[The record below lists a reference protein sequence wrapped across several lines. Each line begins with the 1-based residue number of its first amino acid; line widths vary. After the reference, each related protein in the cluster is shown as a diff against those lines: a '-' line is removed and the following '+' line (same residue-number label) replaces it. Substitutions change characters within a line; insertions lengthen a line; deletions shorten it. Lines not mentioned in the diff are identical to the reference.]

1 MSALSRLLARTEHRG
16 AALRVA
22 LGYLAAITAAELL
35 TTLLEPR
42 AGLVLHGALLVVLLL
57 HSAFVWEFAVRDLL
71 LSLCFAP
78 LIRLLSLSLPL
89 VNFPLVYWYLIT
101 SVPLFVMVIL
111 IMRTLHFTWY
121 EIGVNLRALPLQIPV
136 SLVGLLFGYM
146 EYHILHPKPLAK
158 AFTWEEIWLPA
169 LILMF
174 STGFA
179 EEIIF
184 RGVMQRA
191 ATEALDHFS
200 ILYVSAVF
208 AVLHVGYK
216 SLLDVLF
223 VFGVAL
229 FFGYVVKKTGN
240 ILGVSLAHGLTNI
253 VLFLVAPFLW

>member
-1 MSALSRLLARTEHRG
+1 LSL
-16 AALRVA
+16 
-22 LGYLAAITAAELL
+22 
-35 TTLLEPR
+35 
-42 AGLVLHGALLVVLLL
+42 
-57 HSAFVWEFAVRDLL
+57 AFV
-71 LSLCFAP
+71 P

-89 VNFPLVYWYLIT
+89 VNFPLVYWYFIT
-101 SVPLFVMVIL
+101 SVPLFVTVVL
-111 IMRTLHFTWY
+111 TMRTLRFTWQ
-121 EIGVNLRALPLQIPV
+121 EVGVNLRALPLQLPIT
-136 SLVGLLFGYM
+136 LVGLLFGYL
-146 EYHILHPKPLAK
+146 EYHILQPKPLAK
-158 AFTWEEIWLPA
+158 AFTWEQLWLPA

-179 EEIIF
+179 EELIF

-191 ATEALDHFS
+191 ATEALDRFS

-216 SLLDVLF
+216 SVLDVAF

-229 FFGYVVKKTGN
+229 FFGYVVKKTGS

>member
-1 MSALSRLLARTEHRG
+1 VSTLSHLLARTQNRG
-16 AALRVA
+16 AVLKVA

-42 AGLVLHGALLVVLLL
+42 VGLVLHGTLLVVLLL
-57 HSAFVWEFAVRDLL
+57 HTAFVWEFAVRDLL
-71 LSLCFAP
+71 LSLAFAP

-89 VNFPLVYWYLIT
+89 VNFPLVYWYFIT
-101 SVPLFVMVIL
+101 SVPLFVTVVL
-111 IMRTLHFTWY
+111 TMRTLRFTWQ
-121 EIGVNLRALPLQIPV
+121 EVGVNLRALPLQLPIT
-136 SLVGLLFGYM
+136 LVGLLFGYL
-146 EYHILHPKPLAK
+146 EYHILQPKPLAK
-158 AFTWEEIWLPA
+158 AFTWEQLWLPA

-179 EEIIF
+179 EELIF

-191 ATEALDHFS
+191 ATEALDRFS

-216 SLLDVLF
+216 SVLDVAF

-229 FFGYVVKKTGN
+229 FFGYVVKKTGS

>member
-1 MSALSRLLARTEHRG
+1 
-16 AALRVA
+16 
-22 LGYLAAITAAELL
+22 
-35 TTLLEPR
+35 
-42 AGLVLHGALLVVLLL
+42 
-57 HSAFVWEFAVRDLL
+57 
-71 LSLCFAP
+71 
-78 LIRLLSLSLPL
+78 
-89 VNFPLVYWYLIT
+89 
-101 SVPLFVMVIL
+101 
-111 IMRTLHFTWY
+111 
-121 EIGVNLRALPLQIPV
+121 
-136 SLVGLLFGYM
+136 GYM
-146 EYHILHPKPLAK
+146 EYQILHPKPLAR
-158 AFTWEEIWLPA
+158 AFTWEQLWLPA

-174 STGFA
+174 STGFS
-179 EEIIF
+179 EELIF

-191 ATEALDHFS
+191 AEALDRFS